1 LTTHDP
7 YQDALDQAAP
17 VGHSEPKPATEKAK
31 PTERRGIDRRLIYLR
46 VMVAIGKTVVHGRT
60 EDISIAGGCIRL
72 GEMLPSGLR
81 IQIRIL
87 SPSNKRFDHLD
98 VGAVVRYSSMTSG
111 EPPCRVGVQFVD
123 VDPEFKQK
131 LLNIIQS

>member
-1 LTTHDP
+1 MTTRDP
-7 YQDALDQAAP
+7 YQDALDQDIP
-17 VGHSEPKPATEKAK
+17 VGHNEPNPTTENAK
-31 PTERRGIDRRLIYLR
+31 PTDKRGIVRRLIYLR
-46 VMVAIGKTVVHGRT
+46 VMVAIGETVLHGHT

-87 SPSNKRFDHLD
+87 SPSNKRIDHLD
-98 VGAVVRYSSMTSG
+98 VGAVVRHSSMTSG

-131 LLNIIQS
+131 LLTIIQN